1 MVGMLSP
8 DSGDLVPLTFGAGGN
23 ARQVKLPGM
32 VTVTGPETNVACAC
46 MGLGLI
52 QVPRY
57 RVSSELASGAL
68 VEVLAGFPPSPLP
81 VHVLYSHTRQLSPRL
96 RVFIDWMAEQFRD
109 RLSPTE

>member
-1 MVGMLSP
+1 MRSP
-8 DSGDLVPLTFGAGGN
+8 GTVIAVAGHQRIVPLVFGAGGK
-23 ARQVKLPGM
+23 ARHRSLNQYRLRV
-32 VTVTGPETNVACAC
+32 

-81 VHVLYSHTRQLSPRL
+81 VNVLYSRTRQLSPRL
-96 RVFIDWMAEQFRD
+96 RAFIEWMAEQFRE
-109 RLSPTE
+109 RLSSAE

>member
-1 MVGMLSP
+1 
-8 DSGDLVPLTFGAGGN
+8 
-23 ARQVKLPGM
+23 
-32 VTVTGPETNVACAC
+32 

-81 VHVLYSHTRQLSPRL
+81 VHVLYSHGGGNLERL
-96 RVFIDWMAEQFRD
+96 FTAMIY
-109 RLSPTE
+109 